1 VGGLILGI
9 LLQVIVPWRLLPHA
23 WIGHV
28 VGWPLVLGGALLAGW
43 AVVVA
48 GEVDVEDPAR
58 IVIAGPYAHSRN
70 PMYVAWTGVYV
81 GIAFVLNSVW
91 LLLLLP
97 IVLVLIHLVV
107 LREERALKR
116 RFGAEYAAYR
126 SRTRRYL

>member
-1 VGGLILGI
+1 VGGLVLGF
-9 LLQVIVPWRLLPHA
+9 LLQVIVPWRLLRHA

-48 GEVDVEDPAR
+48 EVDVEDPAR

-70 PMYVAWTGVYV
+70 PMYVAWTALYV

-116 RFGAEYAAYR
+116 RFGAEYAAYQ